1 MWVTVTVVQ
10 TSPWFFFLFVESSLN
25 SRHVDLNCKYERG
38 CQYLWRYRF
47 SRKYLNIFQYCLTF
61 TQHLPV
67 SCPIDM
73 FISFSPQV
81 ATPISDVTV
90 PGLELATSSSA
101 FSASSKV
108 EVHFSAILTDSVT
121 IKQTEPNLQKHA
133 HLCCYCYARP
143 PDHLILDCRH
153 LGPCLDCKN
162 TRSVD
167 ICGQPNCGTWVT
179 KMLRIHLWQLPAI
192 CNFVKCCQLD
202 GCTLE
207 ASTNGH
213 KIFITLY
220 TGVSIML
227 W

>member
-143 PDHLILDCRH
+143 PDHLILDCRKSHH
-153 LGPCLDCKN
+153 LYLVACKVIG
-162 TRSVD
+162 RSVAL
-167 ICGQPNCGTWVT
+167 CLQVSLFCLLVSSV
-179 KMLRIHLWQLPAI
+179 LWLISLSLIPTRLLEWDH
-192 CNFVKCCQLD
+192 NFYL
-202 GCTLE
+202 
-207 ASTNGH
+207 
-213 KIFITLY
+213 
-220 TGVSIML
+220 
-227 W
+227 